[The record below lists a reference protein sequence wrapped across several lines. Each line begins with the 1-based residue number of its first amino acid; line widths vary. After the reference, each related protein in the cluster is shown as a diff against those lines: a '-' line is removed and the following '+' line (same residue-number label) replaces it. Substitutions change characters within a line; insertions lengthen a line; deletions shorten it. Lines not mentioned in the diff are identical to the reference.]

1 MKTNN
6 KPQFIKQLG
15 KVCAI
20 GIPVVVLIIIA
31 TSIMMYSID
40 KENVR
45 NRIFREFNSLDQ
57 TSRIYDGSDYT
68 KRDLF
73 YVRMKEALLDFAE
86 RNIDV
91 NAYATVTNHDG
102 IVKASSKESVRMYVL
117 KTDSDFGADYF
128 CEDAGFI
135 NWLKNSK
142 DYYEAYSSDQS
153 KSVFEYV
160 TVNDANLQNNGLFI
174 PNAAKI
180 SIVSMSK
187 GEKKGIYE
195 TKELYSDD
203 YKHAGEIPYGAEYVV
218 EQYGYEDIDVPMEDR
233 YRLILDNS
241 IKGTEAE
248 SGIYQFVDEKGCTKH
263 IKKGLGDIEINLR
276 AELLHGSDNL
286 NVFARVNVFSMN
298 RIRYIS
304 VTIVE
309 LLFGLLLIVCIS
321 IFGYLQKK
329 STFEREMY
337 RINLMNSMAH
347 DLKTPLAA
355 MTGYAENLID
365 NIRTDK
371 QEHYAKAIKDNV
383 EYMNGL
389 IKNVLLLSKSEA
401 ESITL
406 DKKSVDL
413 VNLVEGQ
420 WEKYIPMAEDRDIQ
434 IRIDGEC
441 LVSADENLMSSVIE
455 NLLSNAL
462 LYAKDNTEI
471 VVTGKDKS
479 FVVENE
485 TEETFENGTD
495 NLWIPFEK
503 GNIARSDRNG
513 SGLGLAIVKNVC
525 ELHGFTPEIK
535 YEDGI
540 FKVIINC

>member
-1 MKTNN
+1 LKTNN
-6 KPQFIKQLG
+6 KPQFIKQFG

-20 GIPVVVLIIIA
+20 GIPVVVFIIIA

-117 KTDSDFGADYF
+117 KIDSDLGADYF

-195 TKELYSDD
+195 TKELYSDE
-203 YKHAGEIPYGAEYVV
+203 YEYAGEIPYGAEYVV

-276 AELLHGSDNL
+276 TELLHGSDDL
-286 NVFARVNVFSMN
+286 NVFARVNVFSKN
-298 RIRYIS
+298 RARYIL
-304 VTIVE
+304 VTIIE
-309 LLFGLLLIVCIS
+309 FLFGLILLVGIS
-321 IFGYLQKK
+321 IFEYLQKK
-329 STFEREMY
+329 GIYEKEMY

-406 DKKSVDL
+406 DKGSVDL
-413 VNLVEGQ
+413 VNLAEKQ

-434 IRIDGEC
+434 IHIEGEC

-462 LYAKDNTEI
+462 LYAKDNTKI

-479 FVVENE
+479 FVVENQ
-485 TEETFENGTD
+485 TEETFEDGID

-503 GNIARSDRNG
+503 GNTARSDRNG

-525 ELHGFTPEIK
+525 ELHGFSPEIK